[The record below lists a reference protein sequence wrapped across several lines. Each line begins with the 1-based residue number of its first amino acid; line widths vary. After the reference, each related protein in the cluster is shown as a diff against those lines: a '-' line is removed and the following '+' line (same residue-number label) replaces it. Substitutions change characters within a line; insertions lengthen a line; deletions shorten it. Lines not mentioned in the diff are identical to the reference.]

1 MNKMKDRI
9 NKKIKTKTKN
19 TLSNQ
24 FKCLSDWLFIS
35 LQLLKHSQILSP
47 GEMYGM
53 ATRRL
58 NCNSDPMHRELGP
71 NSLSPSSRTLAR

>member
-1 MNKMKDRI
+1 MLKNKQKNPPKQKRI
-9 NKKIKTKTKN
+9 
-19 TLSNQ
+19 SNQ

-58 NCNSDPMHRELGP
+58 NYNSDPMHRELGP
-71 NSLSPSSRTLAR
+71 NSLSLPLLELLLVDL